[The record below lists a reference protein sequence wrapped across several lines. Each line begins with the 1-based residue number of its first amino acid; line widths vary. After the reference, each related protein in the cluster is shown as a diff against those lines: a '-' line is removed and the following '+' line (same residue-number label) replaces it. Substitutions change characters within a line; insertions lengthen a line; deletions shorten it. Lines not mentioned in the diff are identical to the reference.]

1 LSLPLAAVRNINED
15 TITQAVIA
23 RHAEAPEARLRELM
37 TCLVQHLH
45 AFARE
50 ARLTEAE
57 WLDGIRFLSDTGR
70 LCSDQRQEFMLL
82 SDTLGL
88 SMLVTAMN
96 QRRPAG
102 CTEASACGALQ
113 AQGAPQV
120 AQGADIAHG
129 AQGEPC
135 FVRGRV
141 LALDGTP
148 VADAEIVV
156 RQADAESLPETAH
169 TGLSP
174 SRARGMLRSGADGG
188 FHFRSVLPGPHPI
201 PADGP
206 VGRML
211 KALGRHAWRPAHLH
225 FMITAPGCQ
234 RLVTHVFRQGD
245 HYLDSDAVFGVR
257 RSLVADW
264 VRHDPGRTPDGGT
277 SALPFHTLDF
287 EFVLD
292 KA

>member
-1 LSLPLAAVRNINED
+1 
-15 TITQAVIA
+15 
-23 RHAEAPEARLRELM
+23 
-37 TCLVQHLH
+37 
-45 AFARE
+45 
-50 ARLTEAE
+50 
-57 WLDGIRFLSDTGR
+57 
-70 LCSDQRQEFMLL
+70 
-82 SDTLGL
+82 
-88 SMLVTAMN
+88 
-96 QRRPAG
+96 
-102 CTEASACGALQ
+102 
-113 AQGAPQV
+113 
-120 AQGADIAHG
+120 
-129 AQGEPC
+129 
-135 FVRGRV
+135 VRGRV